1 MTKKF
6 KINIL
11 ILSISVLIAALFF
24 PSILFKLYDN
34 KLMGKIYTEKFTE
47 FSPVLSNK
55 LDTKS
60 RIQLICG
67 YGVIDSIVL
76 TDKNEMITSDETE
89 NLNIIINEILK
100 MQEIGAFPEINI
112 TDKNFNITNKI
123 SQTYTDLSSSGN
135 LVKLNYITL
144 SCEDGMITI
153 LKDKENNKIYQYEI
167 VMNKSFENI
176 DIPNI
181 AKNLSIYLDM
191 ELYNLSFEGENP
203 MRFTNEDKKIKY
215 NIFKSNNIF
224 SVSLSQ
230 II

>member
-1 MTKKF
+1 MTRKL
-6 KINIL
+6 KIIIL
-11 ILSISVLIAALFF
+11 ILSICVLIAALFF

-47 FSPVLSNK
+47 FSPVQSNK

-67 YGVIDSIVL
+67 YGAIDSIVL

-112 TDKNFNITNKI
+112 TDKNFIITSKV

-144 SCEDGMITI
+144 SCEDGTITI
-153 LKDKENNKIYQYEI
+153 LKDKENDKIYQYEI
-167 VMNKSFENI
+167 VMNKLFENT
-176 DIPNI
+176 DIPDI
-181 AKNLSIYLDM
+181 AKNLSTYLDIQ
-191 ELYNLSFEGENP
+191 LYNLSYEGENP
-203 MRFTNEDKKIKY
+203 MRFAADNN
-215 NIFKSNNIF
+215 NIRFNILKSNNIF